1 MHSRGGAPAP
11 ARRTARGNTTGAS
24 APTADDTVITTGTDV
39 DEWRAEG
46 HAVDETSDMER
57 SRLLHG
63 WLAARRAVDHC
74 LSDLLAAGP
83 AGERRV
89 REQLD
94 LVDDL
99 ENRAHAAFDRYR
111 SAAEG
116 CEGPAPAASAAASA
130 ASAAATLT
138 AARRPRLNVVRTA
151 DRPGAAET
159 MPSTADSRTGS

>member
-1 MHSRGGAPAP
+1 MQSRGGAPAP

-24 APTADDTVITTGTDV
+24 APTADTVITTGIGV

-89 REQLD
+89 REHLD

-116 CEGPAPAASAAASA
+116 SERSAPATSP
-130 ASAAATLT
+130 AATLT

-151 DRPGAAET
+151 DRPGAAEAV
-159 MPSTADSRTGS
+159 PSTADSRTGS